1 MEELTTWSRLFF
13 ESLGA
18 FGQRMMGAL
27 PSIIGAILIL
37 LLGWLFARIVAAAV
51 SRFLHLI
58 KFDTLG
64 ERIQADQ
71 FLKKA
76 NIDLSPSKVV
86 GKFVYWV
93 LILLVVITASDT
105 LGWSVVSEEISNLL
119 GYLPNLL
126 IAIVFFIVGAY
137 FASFARDL
145 IKGATHSLGIST
157 GKVISSFV
165 FYLLMILVTLT
176 ALDQAGIDTT
186 IITSNLLLILGTILA
201 AAAISYG
208 IASKDLLANIL
219 AGFFSRRTFLP
230 GQTIEIDGIRG
241 EIIEIS
247 TISVT
252 ILNAERE
259 KIVIPSHQLVTNKV
273 KIIQNEAQEKTS

>member
-1 MEELTTWSRLFF
+1 MEELTTWSKLFF

-27 PSIIGAILIL
+27 PGIIGAVLIL
-37 LLGWLFARIVAAAV
+37 LLGWLFARIVSAAV
-51 SRFLHLI
+51 SRFLRLV
-58 KFDTLG
+58 KFDALG
-64 ERIQADQ
+64 EKIQADQ

-93 LILLVVITASDT
+93 LILLVIITASDT
-105 LGWSVVSEEISNLL
+105 LGWTAVSEEISILL

-126 IAIVFFIVGAY
+126 IAIIFFIVGAY
-137 FASFARDL
+137 IASFLRDL

-157 GKVISSFV
+157 GKVVSSFV

-176 ALDQAGIDTT
+176 ALEQAGVDTT
-186 IITSNLLLILGTILA
+186 IITSNLLLILGTVLA

-241 EIIEIS
+241 EIVEIS

-252 ILNAERE
+252 VLNAEEE
-259 KIVIPSHQLVTNKV
+259 KIVIPSHQLITSKV
-273 KIIQNEAQEKTS
+273 KIIQDRAPEKSN

>member
-1 MEELTTWSRLFF
+1 MEELTTWSKLFF

-27 PSIIGAILIL
+27 PGIIGAIFIL
-37 LLGWLFARIVAAAV
+37 LLGWLFARIVSAAV
-51 SRFLHLI
+51 SRFLRLV
-58 KFDTLG
+58 KFDALG
-64 ERIQADQ
+64 EKIQADQ

-105 LGWSVVSEEISNLL
+105 LGWSAVSEEISNLL

-126 IAIVFFIVGAY
+126 IAIIFFIVGAY
-137 FASFARDL
+137 IASFVRDL
-145 IKGATHSLGIST
+145 IKGATYSLGIST

-176 ALDQAGIDTT
+176 ALGQAGIDTS

-241 EIIEIS
+241 EIVEIS

-252 ILNAERE
+252 ILNAEEE
-259 KIVIPSHQLVTNKV
+259 KVVIPSHQLITSKV
-273 KIIQNEAQEKTS
+273 KIIQDRALEKRN